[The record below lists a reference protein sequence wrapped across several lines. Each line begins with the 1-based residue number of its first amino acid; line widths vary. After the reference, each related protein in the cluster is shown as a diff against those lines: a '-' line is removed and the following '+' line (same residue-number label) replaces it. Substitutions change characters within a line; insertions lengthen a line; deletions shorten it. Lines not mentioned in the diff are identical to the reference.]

1 MKIPSRSSTVVASR
15 MLLDLSLGRPEE
27 ALHRF
32 QTIATAEPGAGHPF
46 VAMTTTSYLVEAAV
60 RSDHRDVAERVA
72 AQFSARAQHAA
83 AGQLA
88 IAAYCRALAGS
99 LPSAGGGSDGIDQT
113 DADFEEALRLLTV
126 PMPFW
131 RARIE
136 LSYGEHLHRARRRRE
151 ARRHLRTAL
160 ETFADLGITPWAAR
174 ASTELRASGET
185 ARPRNLDGIEQLT
198 PQELQIADFVSRG
211 ASNPDIAAQLFISR
225 RTVEYHLRKVFQK
238 LSISSRGELVQ
249 LRAPSASSDLRIN
262 AD

>member
-1 MKIPSRSSTVVASR
+1 
-15 MLLDLSLGRPEE
+15 
-27 ALHRF
+27 
-32 QTIATAEPGAGHPF
+32 
-46 VAMTTTSYLVEAAV
+46 MTTTSYLVEAAV

-72 AQFSARAQHAA
+72 AQFSALAQHAA

-99 LPSAGGGSDGIDQT
+99 LPSAGGGTDGIDQT
-113 DADFEEALRLLTV
+113 DTDFEEALRLLTV

-136 LSYGEHLHRARRRRE
+136 LSYGEHLRRARRRRE